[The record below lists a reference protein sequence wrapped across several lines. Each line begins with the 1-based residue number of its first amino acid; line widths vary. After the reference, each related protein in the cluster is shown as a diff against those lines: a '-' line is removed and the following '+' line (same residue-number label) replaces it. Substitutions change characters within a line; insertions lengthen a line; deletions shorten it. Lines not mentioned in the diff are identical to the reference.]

1 MEKVRG
7 NVMKVGYSYLLEQ
20 FNLDSKDVKVKY
32 IDLPKQA
39 HAEDMLSDIRELL
52 LKTGQFTLG
61 PQVSE
66 FEEKFAQLCQTK
78 YAVGVNSGTDALFL
92 SLKALDIG
100 TGDEVITVPNSFL
113 ATTGAIVIAGA
124 TPVYVDV
131 NDEYNIA
138 PDLIEAAI
146 TPRTKAVMPV
156 HLTGNP
162 ADMPRITDIASR
174 NNLYVIEDAAQ
185 AISAA
190 IDGKPTGSFGITGAF
205 SMHPLKNLNVWG
217 DGGAVTTNSQ
227 DIRDKLVLLR
237 NHGMVNRDECSVF
250 AYNSRLD
257 TLQAIVALRLMHDLE
272 DITNTRIRHAQIYD
286 EGLAELAEFVTVPP
300 RRKNVKQVFH
310 TYVIQV
316 KHRNELYKYLL
327 DNGIE
332 AKVHYPVP
340 LHLQEAAQFLG
351 YKEGDFPVCE
361 AQARSIL
368 TLPVHQHLTEEQ
380 LAYVVNAIK
389 KFYQS

>member
-1 MEKVRG
+1 
-7 NVMKVGYSYLLEQ
+7 MKVGYSYLLEQ

-39 HAEDMLSDIRELL
+39 HAEDMLNDIRELL

-61 PQVSE
+61 PQVAE
-66 FEEKFAQLCQTK
+66 FEEKFARLCQAK
-78 YAVGVNSGTDALFL
+78 YAIGVNSGTDALFL
-92 SLKALDIG
+92 SLKALGIG
-100 TGDEVITVPNSFL
+100 AGDEVITTPNSFL

-124 TPVYVDV
+124 KPVYVDV
-131 NDEYNIA
+131 ADDYNID

-146 TPRTKAVMPV
+146 TPRTKAIMPV
-156 HLTGNP
+156 HLTGCP
-162 ADMPRITDIASR
+162 ADMPRILKIADKH
-174 NNLYVIEDAAQ
+174 NIPVIEDSAQ
-185 AISAA
+185 AIGAS
-190 IDGKPTGSFGITGAF
+190 IDGKTAGSFGITGCF

-217 DGGAVTTNSQ
+217 DGGVVTTNSEE
-227 DIRDKLVLLR
+227 IHDKLVLLR

-257 TLQAIVALRLMHDLE
+257 TLQAIVALRLMHDLD
-272 DITNTRIRHAQIYD
+272 DITDTRIRHAKIYD
-286 EGLAELAEFVTVPP
+286 DGLMELAEHITIPP
-300 RRKNVKQVFH
+300 RRNNVKQVFH

-316 KHRNELYKYLL
+316 ENRNELYKHLL
-327 DNGIE
+327 EKGIE

-340 LHLQEAAQFLG
+340 LHLQEAARFLG
-351 YKEGDFPVCE
+351 YREGDFPVTE

-380 LAYVVNAIK
+380 LAYVIDTIK
-389 KFYQS
+389 KFYKK